1 MGTRREE
8 DRLVAHMERGG
19 WVSGS
24 HGERRMG
31 WWPTRREE
39 DGLVAREICKVG
51 VMEMGRYGNYGLK
64 EGVDECRDHLVTFSL
79 SNR

>member
-1 MGTRREE
+1 MGTWREE
-8 DRLVAHMERGG
+8 D
-19 WVSGS
+19 W
-24 HGERRMG
+24 
-31 WWPTRREE
+31 
-39 DGLVAREICKVG
+39 LVAREICKVG